1 MTLHTILQSRL
12 TIPLFVACGLLSA
25 GVATMGEATV
35 VGHMILLGTL
45 TIGALPLLFEI
56 IQSLRRGHFGVD
68 LIAIIAIIASLLLGQ
83 YLAGTVILL
92 MLSGGEA
99 LEEFAI
105 KRARKELTELIA
117 RAPQSA
123 HVQDGTMLRDVHIND
138 VQIGD
143 IVVVK
148 PGETIPVDGRIVS
161 GTAMVDE
168 SALTGESMPMKKWE
182 GQTVMSGSVTTDG
195 LLTIETLTHSNDS
208 TYARIIRLV
217 QEAEQQKAPFVR
229 LADRYSVW
237 FTSATFVLA
246 LAAWLLSHDPLR
258 LLAVLVVATPCPLIL
273 ATPIAFAA
281 GISRAAKRGIIIR
294 NGGALEQLGEARSF
308 VFDKTGTL
316 TLGTPRLHAIH
327 AYHGSEEEIFHIAA
341 SLDQFSAHILA
352 RAILQEAVK
361 KNITLSAVQDFSESF
376 GDGVMGT
383 IKGTPYLLGRLSF
396 LQSHGVTVTKEQE
409 EKHTQAQQEGRMTVY
424 VAEGKKL
431 IGVLLLADSIRDNV
445 PMLFANLRT
454 LGIDTVRMLT
464 GDKRTVA
471 LSIAS
476 SIGLDASSVIAEC
489 LPEDKVREVRMLHEN
504 NGPVVMVG
512 DGVNDAPALAASDVG
527 IAMGAHGDTAAS
539 QAGDVVIMVDEI
551 ERVGEALCIGHRVL
565 EIAKQSI
572 FIGIGLSLFLMVLAA
587 LGYIQPVF
595 GAMLQEIIDV
605 VVILNALRVLLVRC
619 HLTST
624 M

>member
-1 MTLHTILQSRL
+1 MFHSRL
-12 TIPLFVACGLLSA
+12 IIPLFVGCGLLSS
-25 GVATMGEATV
+25 GLATLMGAPTIAHQV
-35 VGHMILLGTL
+35 LLGTL
-45 TIGALPLLFEI
+45 CIGALPLLFEI
-56 IQSLRRGHFGVD
+56 FQSIRRGHFGVD
-68 LIAIIAIIASLLLGQ
+68 LIAIVAILTSLFLGQ

-117 RAPQSA
+117 RAPQHA
-123 HVQDGTMLRDVHIND
+123 HLQEGKTIRDVHID
-138 VQIGD
+138 AIRIGD

-148 PGETIPVDGRIVS
+148 PGETIPVDGRVVS

-168 SALTGESMPMKKWE
+168 SALTGESIPIKKWT
-182 GQTVMSGSVTTDG
+182 GQTVMSGSIATDG
-195 LLTIETLTHSNDS
+195 LLTIETTTHSSDS

-237 FTSATFVLA
+237 FTSATFVVA
-246 LAAWLLSHDPLR
+246 LIAWLVSRDPLR

-316 TLGTPRLHAIH
+316 TLGTPRLERMHVFQQH
-327 AYHGSEEEIFHIAA
+327 KEDDVFRIAA
-341 SLDQFSAHILA
+341 SLDQFSTHVLA
-352 RAILQEAVK
+352 RALVQEALRKQV
-361 KNITLSAVQDFSESF
+361 TLLQVDHFTETF

-383 IKGTPYLLGRLSF
+383 IEGTSYMLGRLSF
-396 LQSHGVTVTKEQE
+396 LKAHGVSITKEHE
-409 EKHTQAQQEGRMTVY
+409 EMHGKAEKDGHMSVYIAADKH
-424 VAEGKKL
+424 L
-431 IGVLLLADSIRDNV
+431 IGIAVFADIIRDNV
-445 PMLFANLRT
+445 PKLFANLRT
-454 LGIDTVRMLT
+454 LNIDTVRMLT

-471 LSIAS
+471 LSIAT
-476 SIGLDASSVIAEC
+476 SIGLDASSVHAEC
-489 LPEDKVREVRMLHEN
+489 LPEDKVREVQLLRKEH
-504 NGPVVMVG
+504 GPVVMVG

-565 EIAKQSI
+565 DIAKQSI
-572 FIGIGLSLFLMVLAA
+572 FIGIGLSLFLMVIAA
-587 LGYIQPVF
+587 LGYIQPVI
-595 GAMLQEIIDV
+595 GALLQEIIDV
-605 VVILNALRVLLVRC
+605 VVILNALRVLFVECTLDGSRERA
-619 HLTST
+619 
-624 M
+624 